1 MKSLFTLAVLI
12 SFTSSCQSGENQT
25 KHYEAAAPLAM
36 TEAKMAQPE
45 EDQATA
51 GNPEETTVL
60 PPATTN
66 RKIIR
71 NASLRFRVDDLAAS
85 GKRING
91 LVKQV
96 GGIIT
101 SSEDTRSEGQIQ
113 TMLTVRVPADKLDAF
128 VDMILK
134 ESIYTDTKTITA
146 EDITRRFVDTEA
158 RIRSKKATEEKYLQ
172 LLKQAKNVQDVLEVE
187 GQLRQMREEI
197 EVQEALLREMKN
209 DVAMSTV
216 NASYYQEV
224 EGATNPESPFYVQ
237 IVRNLRD
244 GFGMVG
250 DFLVGIFYFLPLL
263 LVITVPGWFLVR
275 WWRRRKRKTN

>member
-1 MKSLFTLAVLI
+1 MKSLFTLVVLSI
-12 SFTSSCQSGENQT
+12 LSSSCQSGENQA
-25 KHYEAAAPLAM
+25 KRYEAAAPLAM

-45 EDQATA
+45 EDQAA
-51 GNPEETTVL
+51 GSPEETATL
-60 PPATTN
+60 PPATAN

-71 NASLRFRVDDLAAS
+71 NANLRFRVDNLAAS
-85 GKRING
+85 GKRINA

-96 GGIIT
+96 GGITT

-263 LVITVPGWFLVR
+263 LVITVPGWFLIR
-275 WWRRRKRKTN
+275 WWRRRGKKSL